1 MAAKTQQR
9 RTQVKLTMRKKH
21 RSGQLRRRHHLQ
33 LIVKAEYVA
42 TSLLCERF
50 LHCLTFWKYLCVL
63 EKSKYCTRR
72 VIGSRLIESAAYFE
86 SDIAAPVIYK

>member
-33 LIVKAEYVA
+33 LIVKAELPHPYYASVFCIALHFGSTYV
-42 TSLLCERF
+42 C
-50 LHCLTFWKYLCVL
+50 
-63 EKSKYCTRR
+63 
-72 VIGSRLIESAAYFE
+72 SRNQSTVPAA
-86 SDIAAPVIYK
+86 